1 MGMGLSFSTA
11 DVFLTADILFNRR
24 AAKRA
29 KFLFSAFSA
38 VNHQKKGR
46 AAARPYYFNIY
57 YFTIS
62 LLQHDMPHRHCSPTR
77 IINSHVVN
85 TRSAPR
91 IDVDVRLLTV
101 YCT

>member
-46 AAARPYYFNIY
+46 AAARPYYFTIH

-62 LLQHDMPHRHCSPTR
+62 LLKNDVPHRHCSPTR
-77 IINSHVVN
+77 IINGHVVH
-85 TRSAPR
+85 SCCAPR
-91 IDVDVRLLTV
+91 VDIDIRLLTV
-101 YCT
+101 DCV